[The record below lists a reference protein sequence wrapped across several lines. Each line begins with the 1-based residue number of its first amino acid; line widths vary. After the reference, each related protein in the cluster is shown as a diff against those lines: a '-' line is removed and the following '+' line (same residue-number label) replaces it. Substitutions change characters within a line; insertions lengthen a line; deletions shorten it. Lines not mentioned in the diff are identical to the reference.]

1 MVVFS
6 DFWSTDSFFPSEASL
21 SLAFRGASIFSVGLS
36 SEMME
41 LYARDHLSDT
51 FLSFGC
57 TLSLFKHNNS

>member
-41 LYARDHLSDT
+41 LFARDHLLDT
-51 FLSFGC
+51 FL
-57 TLSLFKHNNS
+57 